1 MNVLKVPVSRG
12 LDWMKAAV
20 NVGVRNPRAVFGA
33 AALFLATLYLF
44 AVLAVLPVAARL
56 EGRTD
61 MTLREIATTAI
72 SLFVV
77 VTLVLP
83 VLLAGLIGV
92 MHAAE
97 EGRPARARDLF
108 SAFGHG
114 HARPLMALG
123 LVQIVFNLAC
133 ATLIVV
139 LAGPDYWAESMK
151 AAQGAMSGHVIVP
164 PNPEH
169 PALLFVLQLVQF
181 VFNYFSAALMLLCVP
196 LIMLTRVSLVESL
209 KLGFR
214 ASIVNLGANLLAS
227 LIFIVGFVVAGL
239 FIGLIAT
246 VVAGIAALVNPA
258 LGVAVTLLVLGAFSV
273 TVLVVLVA
281 GSYYAWRDMFERA
294 GDDDT
299 VRPALVQIEA

>member
-1 MNVLKVPVSRG
+1 MNVRKVPVTRG

-20 NVGVRNPRAVFGA
+20 NIGTRNPRAVFGA
-33 AALFLATLYLF
+33 AALFLCTLYLF

-61 MTLREIATTAI
+61 MTLTEIATTAI

-77 VTLVLP
+77 LTLVMP

-108 SAFGHG
+108 GAFLHG

-133 ATLIVV
+133 AALIVM

-164 PNPEH
+164 PEPDH
-169 PALLFVLQLVQF
+169 PALLVVLQLVQF

-196 LIMLTRVSLVESL
+196 LIMLSGAGLVESL

-214 ASIVNLGANLLAS
+214 ASVVNLGSNLLAS
-227 LIFIVGFVVAGL
+227 LVFIVGFVVAAL
-239 FIGLIAT
+239 VIGLVAT
-246 VVAGIAALVNPA
+246 VIGGIAAFVSPA
-258 LGVAVTLLVLGAFSV
+258 LGGALTLLIFAAFGV
-273 TVLVVLVA
+273 VVLVVLVA
-281 GSYYAWRDMFERA
+281 ASYYAWRDMFEPPAATA
-294 GDDDT
+294 GT
-299 VRPALVQIEA
+299 AAPVTQIEA